1 MKKLFPLVTVDIALF
16 TVVDWE
22 LRVLIVKRQNDPAP
36 DTWALPG
43 GVLQPDLDDSLEGT
57 AMRILHSKVGVD
69 VRHLEQVTTVSGPE
83 RDPRGW
89 SISTLY
95 YALLPG
101 ERVPAA
107 AGQSVTAVDWCAPST
122 VQERLAFDHG
132 ALLLQALMLLRD
144 KVRQGALPLH
154 LLPEKFTLTDVQRA
168 CEAVLGRTMDKGA
181 FRRLIKDEPDLLLLP
196 GEFLRGPQR
205 PAQLYRAS
213 ADFRFDAE
221 RQDR

>member
-57 AMRILHSKVGVD
+57 AMRIMHSKVGVD

-132 ALLLQALMLLRD
+132 ALLRHALMLLHG
-144 KVRQGALPLH
+144 KVRQGALPL
-154 LLPEKFTLTDVQRA
+154 
-168 CEAVLGRTMDKGA
+168 
-181 FRRLIKDEPDLLLLP
+181 RRLSKN
-196 GEFLRGPQR
+196 LRLQI
-205 PAQLYRAS
+205 Y
-213 ADFRFDAE
+213 DAPLKSPWAA
-221 RQDR
+221 RWTKARSSV

>member
-16 TVVDWE
+16 TVVDWQ
-22 LRVLIVKRQNDPAP
+22 LRVLLVRRENDPAP
-36 DTWALPG
+36 DAWALPG
-43 GVLQPDLDDSLEGT
+43 GVLHPDLDNCLADT
-57 AMRILHSKVGVD
+57 ARRVLRSKLGVD
-69 VRHLEQVTTVSGPE
+69 VRHLEQVTTVSGPD

-101 ERVPAA
+101 EQVPAE
-107 AGQSVTAVDWCAPST
+107 AGRSVTAVDWRSPSIPH
-122 VQERLAFDHG
+122 EPLAFDHDDLLHT
-132 ALLLQALMLLRD
+132 ALLLLRA

-154 LLPEKFTLTDVQRA
+154 LLPEKFTLTDVQHA

-181 FRRLIKDEPDLLLLP
+181 FRRLIKDEPALLLLP
-196 GEFLRGPQR
+196 GEFFRGPQR

-213 ADFRFDAE
+213 SDFRFEAARRD
-221 RQDR
+221 